1 MAEITPKGYNLKPV
15 NDWFVD
21 ERQLYLDIDPSWNID
36 PSTPDGLKIA
46 HDSEVFG
53 ALDETLQ
60 QAYNSKDPS
69 KASAYDLDIISALT
83 GTTRSEGTRST
94 ITGAVLSGV
103 PTTTTVPAG
112 TRFKSAT
119 TGSVW
124 TLDQTWTL
132 DSTGKA
138 TVSLSAVN
146 VGPVQADA
154 NTVTMIV
161 DTVGGLTAVNNPSPA
176 TMGTG
181 VESDSS
187 LRVKRATAVGRP
199 GNNQI
204 DSMLGEL
211 YAVDGV
217 RRVKVYENDT
227 NSASVSEDNPFG
239 LPAHSIAPVIDG
251 GIDMNVA
258 LAIYMKKNPG
268 VLLFQAGT
276 PVAVNVTSPTYP
288 DNVKLIRFSR
298 PIYVDVVMN
307 VVIKN
312 DGTLPSLTVLQGLIQ
327 QAVIEFAAGDLIPA
341 DVGFKIDG
349 FDIGETVPYS
359 TMFTPVNKVIG
370 AYGNSYIQSMTLNGA
385 STNITIN
392 YNQLS
397 RWTTSNITVSFA

>member
-1 MAEITPKGYNLKPV
+1 MAELTPKGYLLKTQ
-15 NDWFVD
+15 NEWFD
-21 ERQLYLDIDPSWNID
+21 EEKQLYVNIDPNWNLD

-46 HDSEVFG
+46 HDAEVFS
-53 ALDETLQ
+53 ALDEVIQ

-69 KASAYDLDIISALT
+69 KASGYDLDIISALT
-83 GTTRSEGTRST
+83 GTTRSEGTAST
-94 ITGAVLSGV
+94 ITGAILTGV
-103 PTTTTVPAG
+103 PVTTIVPAG

-119 TGSVW
+119 TGTVW

-132 DSTGKA
+132 DATGKA
-138 TVSLSAVN
+138 IVSLTAAT

-154 NTVTMIV
+154 NTIARIM
-161 DTVGGLTAVNNPSPA
+161 DTVGGLTAVNNPTPA

-181 VESDSS
+181 IESDSS

-211 YAVDGV
+211 YAVDGT

-227 NSASVSEDNPFG
+227 NSAAVSDDNPFG
-239 LPAHSIAPVIDG
+239 LPPHSIAPVIDG
-251 GIDMNVA
+251 GTNENVA
-258 LAIYMKKNPG
+258 LAIYLKKTPG
-268 VLLFQAGT
+268 VRLYQAGT

-298 PIYVDVVMN
+298 PVYVDIIMN

-327 QAVIEFAAGDLIPA
+327 QAVIEFSAGDLIPA

-349 FDIGETVPYS
+349 FDIGENVPYS

-370 AYGNSYIQSMTLNGA
+370 SYGNSYIQSMTLNGA
-385 STNITIN
+385 STNININ